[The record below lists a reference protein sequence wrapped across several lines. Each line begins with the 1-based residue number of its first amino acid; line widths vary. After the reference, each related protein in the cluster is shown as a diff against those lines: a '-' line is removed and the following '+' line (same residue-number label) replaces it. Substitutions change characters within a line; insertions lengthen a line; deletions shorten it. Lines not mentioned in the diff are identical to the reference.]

1 MRTSRVDDNQ
11 HLNRL
16 LENKT
21 LGELFTGESLQSYTR
36 MQQTHVPPPEAPPVA
51 VEHLPVP
58 KTHRVNFIIHGT
70 ADYGPQAY
78 RGPSEEQVQA
88 YLVDAIQN
96 VHGGPRWWLPEVY
109 FEVART
115 WDYTGG
121 NDEQDT
127 NEHRG
132 AAGADPVV
140 ERNIERII
148 NAIAGIQEQQ
158 ENITIHLNSLERQLA
173 DERAARALEAAVRQ
187 HVGPAGT
194 DPTVHDRDSQAVSTG
209 AQPGDRG
216 NQRRGRGKLGRQS
229 GPTAAAGDGG
239 QPVDVDSVVLT
250 GPADPG
256 EVRSDDPA
264 GATPVVAPGYI
275 PVNPHTGEE
284 L

>member
-1 MRTSRVDDNQ
+1 MDDNQ

-21 LGELFTGESLQSYTR
+21 LGELFTSDSLQSYSR
-36 MQQTHVPPPEAPPVA
+36 VQQTHVPPPEAPPLA
-51 VEHLPVP
+51 VEHRPP
-58 KTHRVNFIIHGT
+58 PGITSVNFTIRGR
-70 ADYGPQAY
+70 ADFGADAY
-78 RGPSEEQVQA
+78 HGPSQDRVKADIINAILSAPEEG
-88 YLVDAIQN
+88 YKY
-96 VHGGPRWWLPEVY
+96 WLPAVNYELTDV
-109 FEVART
+109 

-132 AAGADPVV
+132 AAGTDPVV

-187 HVGPAGT
+187 HVGPAGD
-194 DPTVHDRDSQAVSTG
+194 DPAVHDRDSQAVPTG

-229 GPTAAAGDGG
+229 GPTAAAGNGG

-256 EVRSDDPA
+256 EVRIDDPA

-275 PVNPHTGEE
+275 PVNPHTREE